1 MNFLPQQGDHLD
13 ILNSIWLTQQGDNL
27 DILNST
33 WLTQYLFEDMTL

>member
-1 MNFLPQQGDHLD
+1 MNFLQQQGDHLAM
-13 ILNSIWLTQQGDNL
+13 LNSTWLTQQGDNL

>member
-13 ILNSIWLTQQGDNL
+13 MLNSTWLTQQGDNL